1 MYDPNTH
8 RRKSIRLP
16 GYDYS
21 TEGFYF
27 ITICTKDKKCIF
39 GNIVDGEMIL
49 NEAGK
54 IVKEEWLQ
62 TINIRKGEAKL
73 HKYVIMPNH
82 FHAIIEICRG
92 VSHTPECINANNS
105 GCNQGVCNTPL
116 QSTSKTIGA
125 IIRGYKGAVSRRIG
139 YSVWQRNY
147 YEHIIRNQHSYDEIE
162 EYILNN
168 TFLWEKDNLFIE

>member
-39 GNIVDGEMIL
+39 GKIVDGEMIL

-62 TINIRKGEAKL
+62 TINIRKGEATN
-73 HKYVIMPNH
+73 M
-82 FHAIIEICRG
+82 
-92 VSHTPECINANNS
+92 
-105 GCNQGVCNTPL
+105 
-116 QSTSKTIGA
+116 
-125 IIRGYKGAVSRRIG
+125 
-139 YSVWQRNY
+139 
-147 YEHIIRNQHSYDEIE
+147 
-162 EYILNN
+162 
-168 TFLWEKDNLFIE
+168 

>member
-39 GNIVDGEMIL
+39 GKIVDGEMIL

-54 IVKEEWLQ
+54 L
-62 TINIRKGEAKL
+62 
-73 HKYVIMPNH
+73 
-82 FHAIIEICRG
+82 
-92 VSHTPECINANNS
+92 
-105 GCNQGVCNTPL
+105 
-116 QSTSKTIGA
+116 
-125 IIRGYKGAVSRRIG
+125 
-139 YSVWQRNY
+139 
-147 YEHIIRNQHSYDEIE
+147 
-162 EYILNN
+162 
-168 TFLWEKDNLFIE
+168 

>member
-39 GNIVDGEMIL
+39 GKIVDGEMIL

-105 GCNQGVCNTPL
+105 GCNQGVCNTPYAP
-116 QSTSKTIGA
+116 TIN
-125 IIRGYKGAVSRRIG
+125 IKNYRCHYTWI
-139 YSVWQRNY
+139 QRSCFTKN
-147 YEHIIRNQHSYDEIE
+147 R
-162 EYILNN
+162 
-168 TFLWEKDNLFIE
+168 LFCLATQLL